1 MRAPLPGRTHQE
13 RVFWG
18 VVVVVLLVGVAGFA
32 SAAFERDD
40 GDEGD
45 EGGNESAQTVSL
57 VEAAAASS
65 DHPVWDDLAHCE
77 SRGQWSINTGNGFSG
92 GLQFVT
98 ATWLANGGGEFA
110 PEPHLATR
118 EEQIIVAR
126 RLLRAA
132 GDFSH
137 WPDCAQQLRL
147 T

>member
-1 MRAPLPGRTHQE
+1 MRAPLPGRTYQE
-13 RVFWG
+13 HVFWG
-18 VVVVVLLVGVAGFA
+18 VVAVVLLTGVAGFA

-40 GDEGD
+40 RDED
-45 EGGNESAQTVSL
+45 DDVSAPTISL
-57 VEAAAASS
+57 VEEAAASS

-77 SRGQWSINTGNGFSG
+77 SRGQWSIDTGNGFSG

-98 ATWLANGGGEFA
+98 STWHANGGGEFA

-126 RLLRAA
+126 RLLRAV

-137 WPDCAQQLRL
+137 WPDCAQQLGL
-147 T
+147 L